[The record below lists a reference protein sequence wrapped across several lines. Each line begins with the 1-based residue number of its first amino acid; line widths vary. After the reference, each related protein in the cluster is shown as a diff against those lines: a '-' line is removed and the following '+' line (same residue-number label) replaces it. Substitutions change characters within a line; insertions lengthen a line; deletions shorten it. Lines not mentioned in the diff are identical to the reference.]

1 MRYISRVVESL
12 KPPYLLLAGPGL
24 ADPNF
29 AKSVVLMGHHTKDG
43 ALGWIVNRVLGQP
56 AATLLPPPLDKAL
69 HAETPLHLGGP
80 VLTNGLVA
88 LFRAAVDGVECTE
101 MAPGL
106 WVSASAEILP
116 KLFGK
121 APGAD
126 PPEGLLVLGY
136 AGWDAEQLEGEM
148 EEGAW
153 LVLPWEP
160 DLAFTRNVATLWER
174 ALARLGVD
182 PGSVSSSSTG
192 VS

>member
-1 MRYISRVVESL
+1 MVESL

-24 ADPNF
+24 LDPNF
-29 AKSVVLMGHHTKDG
+29 TKTVVLMGHHTKDG
-43 ALGWIVNRVLGQP
+43 ALGWVVNRLLGQP
-56 AATLLPPPLDKAL
+56 AATLLPPPLDSTL
-69 HAETPLHLGGP
+69 HPETPLHIGGP

-88 LFRAAVDGVECTE
+88 LFRQDVPGVECTE

-106 WVSASAEILP
+106 FVSASAEILP

-121 APGAD
+121 PAGD
-126 PPEGLLVLGY
+126 GPPEGLLVLGY
-136 AGWDAEQLEGEM
+136 AGWAPEQLEGEM

-160 DLAFTRNVATLWER
+160 DLAFSRNVATLWER

>member
-1 MRYISRVVESL
+1 MVETL
-12 KPPYLLLAGPGL
+12 NVPYLLLAGPGL
-24 ADPNF
+24 QDPNF
-29 AKSVVLMGHHTKDG
+29 AKTVVLMGHHTKDG
-43 ALGWIVNRVLGQP
+43 ALGWVVNRLLGQP
-56 AATLLPPPLDKAL
+56 AVTLLPPPLDGAL
-69 HAETPLHLGGP
+69 HPETPLHIGGP

-88 LFRAAVDGVECTE
+88 LFRREVAGVECTE

-116 KLFGK
+116 RLFAA
-121 APGAD
+121 APGPE

-160 DLAFTRNVATLWER
+160 DLAFTRRVETLWER

>member
-1 MRYISRVVESL
+1 VFVVESL
-12 KPPYLLLAGPGL
+12 KAPYLLLAGPGL

-29 AKSVVLMGHHTKDG
+29 AKTVVLMGHHTKDG
-43 ALGWIVNRVLGQP
+43 ALGWVVNRLLGQP
-56 AATLLPPPLDKAL
+56 AATLLPPPLDNTL
-69 HAETPLHLGGP
+69 HPETPLHIGGP
-80 VLTNGLVA
+80 VITNGLVA
-88 LFRAAVDGVECTE
+88 LFREEIAGVECTE

-121 APGAD
+121 APGTGA
-126 PPEGLLVLGY
+126 PEGLLVLGY

-148 EEGAW
+148 QEGAW

-160 DLAFTRNVATLWER
+160 DLAFARKVESLWER
-174 ALARLGVD
+174 GLARLGVD
-182 PGSVSSSSTG
+182 PASFSSSSTG

>member
-1 MRYISRVVESL
+1 VVETL
-12 KPPYLLLAGPGL
+12 KAPYLLLAGPGL
-24 ADPNF
+24 QDPNF
-29 AKSVVLMGHHTKDG
+29 AKTVVLMGHHTKDG
-43 ALGWIVNRVLGQP
+43 ALGWVVNRLLGQP
-56 AATLLPPPLDKAL
+56 AVTLLPPPLDGTL
-69 HAETPLHLGGP
+69 HPETPLHIGGP

-88 LFRAAVDGVECTE
+88 LFREEVSGVECTE

-121 APGAD
+121 APGEG

-148 EEGAW
+148 EDGSW

-160 DLAFTRNVATLWER
+160 DLAFARRVESLWER